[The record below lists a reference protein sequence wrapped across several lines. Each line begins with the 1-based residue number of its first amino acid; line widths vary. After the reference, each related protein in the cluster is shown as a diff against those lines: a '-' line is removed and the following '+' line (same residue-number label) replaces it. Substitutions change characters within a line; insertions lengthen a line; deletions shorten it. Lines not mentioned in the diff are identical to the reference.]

1 MSKIQ
6 EKIETLLDELQE
18 IMESNKHLTDDE
30 RAIELLGSLS
40 LYWAHMDDEGK
51 DYVHCATQA
60 IDEKTE
66 WNV

>member
-18 IMESNKHLTDDE
+18 IMESNKHLVDEE
-30 RAIELLGSLS
+30 RAVELLGSLS

-51 DYVHCATQA
+51 DYVQCATEA
-60 IDEKTE
+60 IDEKIE
-66 WNV
+66 WKV